1 MRCKNKQENEKQY
14 KYDVIIR
21 DGIGIVKRK
30 IDLRERKKNEKKS
43 LKQ

>member
-14 KYDVIIR
+14 KYDVIIS

-30 IDLRERKKNEKKS
+30 IDLREKKNEKKS